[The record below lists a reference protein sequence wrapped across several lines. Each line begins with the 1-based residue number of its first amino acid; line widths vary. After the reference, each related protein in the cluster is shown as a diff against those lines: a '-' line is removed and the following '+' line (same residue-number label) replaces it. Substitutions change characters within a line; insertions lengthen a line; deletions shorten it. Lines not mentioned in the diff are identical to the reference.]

1 MKQAISD
8 IILCAAALAAAICG
22 LWLEGRGSAAGWPLA
37 VAAALLA
44 VLSPAVTGAGRTR
57 IASVMEAVLV
67 LFVSGGFLAYAER
80 LGERLGLNAYS
91 ALSAAAA
98 LFALHELSAWWH
110 CDGRLMLAR
119 NDGHRPPTLLL
130 QLALTALLLGAAAAY
145 VATTRTDA
153 MALAYAATMAAM
165 AVGMT
170 ALAAMPRR
178 LGPEMRRELR
188 VGLADVAL
196 ALAAGYGA
204 AWLGGRER
212 LAPACAPAAV
222 ASRLPRKGGI
232 GCEKRLQQPCGDAA
246 AGCLR
251 SETARLAARNR
262 PSGTARRAVLHCK
275 AATSARSCGP
285 GGCAGRHWREII
297 LHESGIRYIHPGM
310 SPATRRDAIHRRLQ
324 MHCLVPYA

>member
-1 MKQAISD
+1 MAGNTWQTHENSQSPPCHLQLKPMKQAISD

-57 IASVMEAVLV
+57 LASVMEAVLV

-80 LGERLGLNAYS
+80 LGERIGLNAYS

-119 NDGHRPPTLLL
+119 NDGRRPPTLLL

-145 VATTRTDA
+145 AATTRTAA
-153 MALAYAATMAAM
+153 MAMAYAATMAAM

-204 AWLGGRER
+204 AWLGGEAW
-212 LAPACAPAAV
+212 LALTPAPLHALFLAALL
-222 ASRLPRKGGI
+222 ADALRWAAEKGSRLPAP
-232 GCEKRLQQPCGDAA
+232 Q
-246 AGCLR
+246 LR
-251 SETARLAARNR
+251 WH
-262 PSGTARRAVLHCK
+262 RACREK
-275 AATSARSCGP
+275 AA
-285 GGCAGRHWREII
+285 
-297 LHESGIRYIHPGM
+297 
-310 SPATRRDAIHRRLQ
+310 
-324 MHCLVPYA
+324 